1 MYLHYIWA
9 TNRMKY
15 IKGKKKLQPYRGCIL
30 CGVAKNKPG
39 VIKKVLYKDKLMMV
53 IMNVFPYNVG
63 HVQVVPVRHVE
74 NLEDLTDEEY
84 VRFFE
89 LIRKSVIMIKKAFS
103 PLGFN
108 IGLNIG
114 GDISGGSILHLH
126 AQIVPRYKRDLG
138 FLEVTADTK
147 VMPMTVEQAFRELKK
162 HAKILRD
169 G

>member
-1 MYLHYIWA
+1 MYAYYLWA
-9 TNRMKY
+9 TDRMKY
-15 IKGKKKLQPYRGCIL
+15 IKSKKKVQPYRGCIL
-30 CGVAKNKPG
+30 CGVAKGAKG

-84 VRFFE
+84 ERFFV
-89 LIRKSVIMIKKAFS
+89 LIRKSVVMIKKTFS

-114 GDISGGSILHLH
+114 GDISGGSLLHLH

-138 FLEVTADTK
+138 FMEVTASTK
-147 VMPMTVEQAFRELKK
+147 VMPMTLDQAFRELKK
-162 HAKILRD
+162 NVHILKE
-169 G
+169 